1 MKLICVSDEHEIGLE
16 TARLIASVVRL
27 KPEAVLGLAT
37 GSSPIGAYAELARMC
52 AEENLDFSDV
62 RTVNLDEYVGLD
74 GSHPQSYRYFMHKY
88 LFDKVNIDPKNTYV
102 PDGFAEDP
110 DEECDLYD
118 ELLESLG
125 YADLQL
131 LGIGVNGH
139 IGFNEPADFFIPETH
154 VVKIAESTIDANQR
168 FFDTRDEVPRYAITI
183 GIKGILCA
191 ERIVLIASGRKKAEA
206 LKAACFGPV
215 TPKMPASILQVHPN
229 VTVIA
234 DDEAFSLVPFF
245 GHDEEAY

>member
-1 MKLICVSDEHEIGLE
+1 M
-16 TARLIASVVRL
+16 
-27 KPEAVLGLAT
+27 LGLMALIRKVT
-37 GSSPIGAYAELARMC
+37 GISCTNI
-52 AEENLDFSDV
+52 F
-62 RTVNLDEYVGLD
+62 
-74 GSHPQSYRYFMHKY
+74 
-88 LFDKVNIDPKNTYV
+88 FDKVNIDPKTPMCLMVLQRIRMRNAICMMTFGIV
-102 PDGFAEDP
+102 GI
-110 DEECDLYD
+110 C
-118 ELLESLG
+118 G
-125 YADLQL
+125 LQL